1 METKVCN
8 AKYFFISGDNIV
20 NVDFVKKT
28 TVTVNRNGSTFAM
41 APITHSDAGRY
52 ISYTIYLALSAS
64 QK

>member
-1 METKVCN
+1 METEVCN

-52 ISYTIYLALSAS
+52 IFIF
-64 QK
+64 